1 MPNTE
6 NSLPEQQKLVQTL
19 YSRLQEDNAHAE
31 LIETHI
37 SYILLLG
44 DFAYKI
50 KKVVNFGFLDY
61 STLELRKHY
70 CEEEVHL
77 NNRLASGL
85 YLDVVAITIENGS
98 PCLGGTGE
106 PCEYAVRMH
115 RFPDTAQLDKM
126 LQAGKLKASHI
137 DELADRIASFHAGI
151 PAAGNDTD
159 YGSAVQAH
167 KPVQENFRQIRE
179 RITNKSWLEQLE
191 KIETWSEQEF
201 AKCVPLLEQRKKL
214 GFIRHCHGDLHLGNV
229 AIHNGQVIVFDCIE
243 FNPSLYWIDVIS
255 EIAFCCMDLEDHR
268 RPDLAYRFLNRYLE
282 HTGDYAGLQVFRYYL
297 AYRAMVRAKVACIR
311 AEQGGTARNHA
322 LLEFEKYLQQAA
334 GYTIS
339 HEPLLL
345 ITHGLSGSGK
355 TYISR
360 MLAEQLPAI
369 HLRSDVERKRLFSQ
383 AGQHTST
390 EFGAGI
396 YTPDATEKTYQRLQD
411 LGAMIV
417 AQGISAIIDA
427 TFLDKARRDAFHIA
441 ANKAHA
447 RFCILDLYAPEEV
460 LRERILQ
467 RSREKSD
474 ISDADIRI
482 LEHQL
487 SRPHALDP
495 DETAYRLL
503 IDTTAPDLE
512 RIITEQV
519 QSIKKPLE

>member
-1 MPNTE
+1 M
-6 NSLPEQQKLVQTL
+6 
-19 YSRLQEDNAHAE
+19 
-31 LIETHI
+31 
-37 SYILLLG
+37 
-44 DFAYKI
+44 
-50 KKVVNFGFLDY
+50 
-61 STLELRKHY
+61 
-70 CEEEVHL
+70 
-77 NNRLASGL
+77 
-85 YLDVVAITIENGS
+85 
-98 PCLGGTGE
+98 
-106 PCEYAVRMH
+106 
-115 RFPDTAQLDKM
+115 
-126 LQAGKLKASHI
+126 
-137 DELADRIASFHAGI
+137 
-151 PAAGNDTD
+151 
-159 YGSAVQAH
+159 
-167 KPVQENFRQIRE
+167 
-179 RITNKSWLEQLE
+179 
-191 KIETWSEQEF
+191 
-201 AKCVPLLEQRKKL
+201 
-214 GFIRHCHGDLHLGNV
+214 
-229 AIHNGQVIVFDCIE
+229 
-243 FNPSLYWIDVIS
+243 
-255 EIAFCCMDLEDHR
+255 
-268 RPDLAYRFLNRYLE
+268 
-282 HTGDYAGLQVFRYYL
+282 
-297 AYRAMVRAKVACIR
+297 
-311 AEQGGTARNHA
+311 
-322 LLEFEKYLQQAA
+322 
-334 GYTIS
+334 
-339 HEPLLL
+339 LL

-519 QSIKKPLE
+519 QSIKKPLA